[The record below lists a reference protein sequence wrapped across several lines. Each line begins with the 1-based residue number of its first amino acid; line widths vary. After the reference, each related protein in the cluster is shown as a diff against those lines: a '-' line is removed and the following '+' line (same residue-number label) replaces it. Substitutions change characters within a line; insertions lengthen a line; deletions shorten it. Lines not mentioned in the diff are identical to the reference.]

1 MAGRKVTVHVVESAA
16 GHLDEYPDGRVE
28 LFPGDVAPDWLELG
42 EHVFAKQDDDSSAE
56 PAKAAPAKAAA
67 QK

>member
-16 GHLDEYPDGRVE
+16 GHLDEFPDGRVE
-28 LFPGDVAPDWLELG
+28 LSSGDVAPDWLELG
-42 EHVFAKQDDDSSAE
+42 EHCFAKQDDSPAE
-56 PAKAAPAKAAA
+56 PAKAAPAKATA